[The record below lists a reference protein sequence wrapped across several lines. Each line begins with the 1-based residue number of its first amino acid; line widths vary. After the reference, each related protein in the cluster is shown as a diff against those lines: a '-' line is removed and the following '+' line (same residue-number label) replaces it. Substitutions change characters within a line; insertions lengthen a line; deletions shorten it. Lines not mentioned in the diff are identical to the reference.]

1 MSDSPS
7 PWSQTEAYF
16 TFQVDNGSSSD
27 LRVVAFE
34 GVEGISQP
42 YHYTLR
48 LYSQLPE
55 VDIETILGKPCLL
68 EIFGAGSSRCVHGI
82 VSRFVT
88 TGGDARGSHFLAEF
102 VSPMWVL
109 TQRIRSRI
117 FFGGDAG
124 SDTIITIIKK
134 VIADAG
140 LSSMSIDDRTTGTY
154 MKREYTVQYCESEWD
169 FINRLAEE
177 EGLYYFFQHDDQGV
191 KFVLADAPSAHKPA
205 AVPKYDFRSDGT
217 TVSGPELHEIIVSKQ
232 EARRLVI
239 KDVLQRDHNFEQS
252 RPFIEGEAT
261 NPQGTFGG
269 KSYVTGT
276 AGTKLYEYPGGFRV
290 EADGKRLAKIRA
302 DEARRD
308 AYLFELRGS
317 VRTLGPGE
325 KFGLQDG
332 GQTAIVEDLIPVTIR
347 HRGTQYQSVESASGS
362 DEPIFETVIEA
373 FPGTMQYRPPRVTP
387 RPFVQG
393 TQTATVVG
401 PSGEE
406 IYVDKYGRVKVQF
419 HWDIDGKFDENS
431 SLWVR
436 VAHGMAGGQYGILF
450 LPRVGQEVV
459 VDFLEGNPD
468 RPIVMGSVYNSQ
480 QMPAYTLPDEKTK
493 SYIKTHSSK
502 GGGGTN
508 EIRFEDKKGSEQLG
522 FFAERDLHIRVKH
535 DSIETVVNE
544 KHVTVE
550 KNVIELIKE
559 KKNVEVK
566 LDLLQKVGGNV
577 LLEIAGDCGEV
588 TKGKQSLETGGD
600 YYIKSKAKL
609 IIEATSGITLKVG
622 GNFIVIDSAGVSI
635 KGTKIA
641 LNSGGSAGSGSPV
654 STEAPG
660 EPNPADEVQPGQDV
674 TYSAAARQFTPVSYT
689 PIANVREEDETEPPP
704 TSWVEIEM
712 VDEDGEPWPDE
723 EYEVKRADGKIIKG
737 RLDSKGRAHVFLPKK
752 EGATL
757 RFPDL
762 DGRAWEKL

>member
-7 PWSQTEAYF
+7 PWSNTEAYF
-16 TFQVDNGSSSD
+16 TFQVDGGSTD
-27 LRVVAFE
+27 ELRVVSFE
-34 GVEGISQP
+34 GVEGVSRP
-42 YHYTLR
+42 YHYVLR
-48 LYSQLPE
+48 LHSQLT
-55 VDIETILGKPCLL
+55 DIDGENILGKPCML
-68 EIFGAGSSRCVHGI
+68 EIFAAGGSRCVHGI
-82 VSRFVT
+82 VNRFAE
-88 TGGDARGSHFLAEF
+88 TGSDTRGSHFVAEF
-102 VSPMWVL
+102 VSPLWLL
-109 TQRIRSRI
+109 TQRTRSRI

-124 SDTIITIIKK
+124 ADTIITIIKK
-134 VIADAG
+134 VITDAG
-140 LSSMSIDDRTTGTY
+140 LPAGIVDDRTTGTY
-154 MKREYTVQYCESEWD
+154 MKREYTVQYRESEWD

-191 KFVLADAPSAHKPA
+191 KFVLADAPSAHKPG
-205 AVPKYDFRSDGT
+205 AVALFDFQAEISTAD
-217 TVSGPELHEIIVSKQ
+217 GPELREVFVAKQ
-232 EARRLVI
+232 EARRLAI

-252 RPFIEGEAT
+252 RPFLEGEAT
-261 NPQGTFGG
+261 NPQGSFGG
-269 KSYVTGT
+269 KSYETGT

-302 DEARRD
+302 DEMRRD
-308 AYLFELRGS
+308 AYIIELRGS

-332 GQTAIVEDLIPVTIR
+332 GGSAIIEDLIPITIR
-347 HRGTQYQSVESASGS
+347 HRGTQYQSLELASS
-362 DEPIFETVIEA
+362 TDEPQFESVIEA
-373 FPGTMQYRPPRVTP
+373 FPGTMQYRPARVTP
-387 RPFVQG
+387 QPFVRG

-419 HWDIDGKFDENS
+419 HWDLDGQFDENS

-468 RPIVMGSVYNSQ
+468 RPIILGSVYNSQ
-480 QMPAYTLPDEKTK
+480 QMPAYALPDEKTK

-522 FFAERDLHIRVKH
+522 FFAEKDLHVRVKN

-550 KNVIELIKE
+550 KNAIELIKE
-559 KKNVEVK
+559 KKNVEIK
-566 LDLLQKVGGNV
+566 LDLLQKIGGNA

-609 IIEATSGITLKVG
+609 IIEASSGITLKVG
-622 GNFIVIDSAGVSI
+622 GNFIVIDSSGVSI

-641 LNSGGSAGSGSPV
+641 LNSGGSAGSGSAV

-674 TYSAAARQFTPVSYT
+674 TYSPASRQFTPVSYT
-689 PIANVREEDETEPPP
+689 PFANTREEDAAEPPP

-752 EGATL
+752 EGASV
-757 RFPDL
+757 RFPNL
-762 DGRAWEKL
+762 DGRAWEKV